1 MRANTMLQLALL
13 GALTARAAGDC
24 ACTDFAMPAMSSRG
38 VHGGYLGETDQEIL
52 GRLHLTGRQLRRLG
66 FARGAVGLRLD
77 RGERTARRRAV
88 ERLRGLRRVVSFG
101 SS

>member
-1 MRANTMLQLALL
+1 MLQLALL

-52 GRLHLTGRQLRRLG
+52 GRSCDDYISQEGSSGGWASL
-66 FARGAVGLRLD
+66 VGLSACGWIEANGPLGGGPSNGYGGCD
-77 RGERTARRRAV
+77 G
-88 ERLRGLRRVVSFG
+88 
-101 SS
+101 